1 VKKPFSHTQTRLCV
15 LDRTQ
20 NAADGLI
27 FEVEPGNAGGDFPGA
42 GAHGSALIGADAEK
56 VFVGNH
62 AVDGARLPVVGA
74 VLAGEEVSD
83 LSVGA
88 GQGGLAAVALLNER
102 DHRLGLQ

>member
-1 VKKPFSHTQTRLCV
+1 M

-20 NAADGLI
+20 NAADGPI
-27 FEVEPGNAGGDFPGA
+27 FEVKPGNAGGDFPGA

-74 VLAGEEVSD
+74 VLAGDEVSD

-88 GQGGLAAVALLNER
+88 GQGCRAAVALLDER
-102 DHRLGLQ
+102 DHRLGL